1 MAIIINDFEVVVEP
15 PKQAGGAPTQQAQPN
30 KQSPRPSTRD
40 LQALLAW
47 QKQRQ
52 QRVQAH

>member
-1 MAIIINDFEVVVEP
+1 MAIIINDFEIVVEP
-15 PKQAGGAPTQQAQPN
+15 PKQADTGATQTTQQG
-30 KQSPRPSTRD
+30 KQVPRLSPLDMQR
-40 LQALLAW
+40 LQAW